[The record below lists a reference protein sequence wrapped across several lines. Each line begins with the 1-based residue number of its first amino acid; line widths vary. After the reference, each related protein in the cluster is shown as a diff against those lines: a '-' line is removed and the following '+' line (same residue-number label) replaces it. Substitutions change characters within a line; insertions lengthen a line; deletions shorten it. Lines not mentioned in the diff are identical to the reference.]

1 MVFRKPLETLA
12 DILQVGCNILHESHQ
27 VHSGYHIGEEE
38 LDDAVE
44 QRIAGMICI
53 FFFLM

>member
-27 VHSGYHIGEEE
+27 VDSGYHIGEEE

-44 QRIAGMICI
+44 QRIAGMILYI
-53 FFFLM
+53 LFLA